1 MKVLFLDIETS
12 PNVVYRFEKLS
23 TPATSS
29 VEKLIEPSR
38 ILVVGYKWA
47 DDEPQALSE
56 LVSGQKKMI
65 TTMRDL
71 LDEADTVAHYNGT
84 RFDVPH
90 LNRAFVEHGMAPPS
104 TYRQVDLY
112 QTVRRMF
119 NLPSNRLQY
128 VAHWLRTNGKIED
141 EKDMHEEFPGFS
153 LWEAALAK
161 GRDEDTKQRKMRA
174 FEEMITYCLQDV
186 RLTQE
191 VYDALFAYVP
201 NLPNAAIYEDDELMR
216 CTGCGSTDL
225 VKNGLYRTNAGA
237 FQRYR
242 CKVCFRQSRSST
254 RIETTPL
261 RPL

>member
-12 PNVVYRFEKLS
+12 PHVVYRFEKLS

-47 DDEPQALSE
+47 DDEPVALSE
-56 LVSGQKKMI
+56 LVNGQKKMV
-65 TTMRDL
+65 TTMHDL
-71 LDEADTVAHYNGT
+71 LDEADVVAHYNGA

-90 LNRAFVEHGMAPPS
+90 LNRSFVEHGLTPPS
-104 TYRQVDLY
+104 PYKQVDLY
-112 QTVRRMF
+112 MAVRRMF
-119 NLPSNRLQY
+119 SLPSNRLQY

-141 EKDMHEEFPGFS
+141 EKYTHEEFPGFA
-153 LWEAALAK
+153 LWEAALAR
-161 GRDEDTKQRKMRA
+161 GRDEETKQRKMRA
-174 FEEMITYCLQDV
+174 FEEMMTYCLEDV

-201 NLPNAAIYEDDELMR
+201 NLPNSGLYIDDEQLR
-216 CTGCGSTDL
+216 CTGCGSTE
-225 VKNGLYRTNAGA
+225 VIKAGKYHTNAGV
-237 FQRYR
+237 FQRYQ
-242 CKVCFRQSRSST
+242 CKVCSRYSRSGK
-254 RIETTPL
+254 RMETTPL